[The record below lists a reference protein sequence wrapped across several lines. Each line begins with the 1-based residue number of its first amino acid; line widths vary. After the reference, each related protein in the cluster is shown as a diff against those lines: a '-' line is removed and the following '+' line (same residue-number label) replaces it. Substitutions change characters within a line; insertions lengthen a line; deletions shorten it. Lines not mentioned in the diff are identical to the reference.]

1 MDSQQWLRL
10 KELFRQAIRL
20 PVDRREAF
28 IRSQCEGEALRDELR
43 KLAATFED
51 SSEFL
56 MSPLQLGSSGDTV
69 GPDPMIGKCLNGFHL
84 LRRIGA
90 GGMGIVYEAQQE
102 NPSRLAAVKI
112 LQNSS
117 VALQNLW
124 RFEHESEILA
134 QLEHPGIASVY
145 ASGTFEAGRGPLPWF
160 AMELVDGAP
169 LHHYCATRQ
178 FSIQEKL
185 ELLLLICEAVQH
197 AHERGVLHRDLKPA
211 NILVQDR
218 PGAESGLRIGC
229 PKIVDFG
236 LARAET
242 PDRLAT
248 VRTATGD
255 ILGTLSYMSPERFSS
270 EPLLIDARC
279 DVYALGAIG
288 YELLAGRLPH
298 DSRNFTVAEAIRRI
312 EQEEPPLL
320 GQGDRSLRGD
330 VEVIFAKALDKDLSR
345 RYTSVEQFASDIRRF
360 LKHEPVLARPA
371 SLSYRL
377 RKFARRNRVL
387 VGGVVSTILALVA
400 GIVLVAREAQRAR
413 SEAARSKYEAD
424 KAIAVSSFITN
435 DFLIKLLAAAHSS
448 SEGKRLPVSEL
459 VRAAS
464 TNIATTLHGQ
474 PLLQAAVRSEI
485 GTIHYNLGEFEQA
498 DEQYRAAMEYLNEA
512 LGPNHPD
519 TLKAVNNR
527 GLCYLHLRNFEQ
539 AELLFRR
546 ALQGR
551 LQVLGESDAATLA
564 CMNNLAELLKV
575 TDRLDEAEAL
585 LRRALALQTKAL
597 GRDHKDTLTSMA
609 NLGSMLASRG
619 RFPEALELHAA
630 VFEACKRA
638 FGPDDLT
645 TLQAGSRFGQSL
657 LQAGRASEASAVIE
671 PNLEA
676 FERSL
681 GPSHASTIISRRLLA
696 RIYKSLGDV
705 ELAKQQLELAL
716 AALPGHPEKLDA
728 VAKKIRAEL
737 KVLENTQKQTKT
749 GATSDTVNP

>member
-1 MDSQQWLRL
+1 VDSQQWLRL
-10 KELFRQAIRL
+10 KELFCQAIRL
-20 PVDRREAF
+20 PAERREAF
-28 IRSQCEGEALRDELR
+28 IRSHCEVESIRDEIR

-56 MSPLQLGSSGDTV
+56 LSPLQLGSSGNSV
-69 GPDPMIGKCLNGFHL
+69 ELDPMIGKCLNGFHVL
-84 LRRIGA
+84 HRIGA

-117 VALQNLW
+117 VAQQNLW
-124 RFEHESEILA
+124 RLEHESEILA
-134 QLEHPGIASVY
+134 QLDHPGIARVY
-145 ASGTFEAGRGPLPWF
+145 ASGTFDAGRGHQPWF

-169 LHHYCATRQ
+169 LHHYCATHQ

-211 NILVQDR
+211 NILVQER
-218 PGAESGLRIGC
+218 PGTNTGSRIGC

-236 LARAET
+236 LACFET
-242 PDRLAT
+242 QDQLAT

-270 EPLLIDARC
+270 APLLIDARC
-279 DVYALGAIG
+279 DVYSLGAVG
-288 YELLAGRLPH
+288 YELLAGKLPL

-320 GQGDRSLRGD
+320 GQVDRSLRGD

-345 RYTSVEQFASDIRRF
+345 RYASVEQLASDIRRY
-360 LKHEPVLARPA
+360 LQHEQVLARPA

-387 VGGVVSTILALVA
+387 VGGVVSTILALVV

-413 SEAARSKYEAD
+413 LEAVRSKYEAD
-424 KAIAVSSFITN
+424 KATAVSSFITN
-435 DFLIKLLAAAHSS
+435 DFLIKLLATAHSS
-448 SEGKRLPVSEL
+448 AEANRLPISEL
-459 VRAAS
+459 VATAS
-464 TNIATTLHGQ
+464 TNIATTFQGQ
-474 PLLQAAVRSEI
+474 PLLEAAVRSEI
-485 GTIHYNLGEFEQA
+485 GTIHYNLSEFEQA
-498 DEQYRAAMEYLNEA
+498 AAQYQIAMEFLNEA

-519 TLKAVNNR
+519 TLKAVNNH
-527 GLCYLHLRNFEQ
+527 GLCDLHLHNYERAEQ
-539 AELLFRR
+539 FFRQ

-551 LQVLGESDAATLA
+551 LEVLGETDAATLA
-564 CMNNLAELLKV
+564 SMNNLAELLRA
-575 TDRLDEAEAL
+575 TERPDEAEPL
-585 LRRALALQTKAL
+585 LRRAFALQLKAL
-597 GRDHKDTLTSMA
+597 GPDDKNTLTSMA
-609 NLGSMLASRG
+609 NLGSLLASRG
-619 RFPEALELHAA
+619 RFPEALELHST
-630 VFEACKRA
+630 VFEACERV
-638 FGPDDLT
+638 FGPDNLT

-657 LQAGRASEASAVIE
+657 LQAGRASEARAVIE

-681 GPSHASTIISRRLLA
+681 GRSHNSTIISRRLLA
-696 RIYKSLGDV
+696 RIYKSLGDM
-705 ELAKQQLELAL
+705 ELAKRQLELAL
-716 AALPGHPEKLDA
+716 AAVQGHPDRLEA
-728 VAKKIRAEL
+728 VAKKIQAEL
-737 KVLENTQKQTKT
+737 KALEDIQKKTKSDAASNT
-749 GATSDTVNP
+749 AN